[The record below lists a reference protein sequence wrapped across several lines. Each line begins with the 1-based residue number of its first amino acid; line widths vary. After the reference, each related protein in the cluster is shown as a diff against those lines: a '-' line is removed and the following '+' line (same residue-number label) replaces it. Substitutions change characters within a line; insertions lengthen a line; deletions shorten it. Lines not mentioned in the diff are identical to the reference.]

1 VNSLDHQCSAKSG
14 EPFKF
19 ANEKGGDGGGEAT
32 ELPNPLRTREPN

>member
-19 ANEKGGDGGGEAT
+19 ANEKGGEAT